1 MFKFI
6 YSKRDED
13 IYRIRTIFGIKI
25 ITKPLELRIARIEN
39 RIVNIENK
47 ILDENKILRENNM
60 YNNIQNELYKLEVYK
75 LFANNKE
82 KKVTNIYEHII

>member
-25 ITKPLELRIARIEN
+25 ITKPLELRLIHKLN
-39 RIVNIENK
+39 NIEDK
-47 ILDENKILRENNM
+47 IT
-60 YNNIQNELYKLEVYK
+60 NIEEYTFTNYFSKELYKLESYK
-75 LFANNKE
+75 LFANNKQI
-82 KKVTNIYEHII
+82 KANKYENTI